1 MRRGRHKKFANKMC
15 RENLRTE
22 EKCNSSFEMMNLLMG
37 MHIARDGNYF
47 IKILATS
54 VMNTKK
60 MLKTTLTSGASL
72 RREWRKM
79 LNESCNSAEMERN
92 KFPLKLMTTM
102 IIPFSCI
109 SSRRKQIKAPL
120 VHPPISSE

>member
-37 MHIARDGNYF
+37 MHIARDGNYL
-47 IKILATS
+47 IKILATL
-54 VMNTKK
+54 VMNTRK